1 MNMRR
6 SLLLFILLILGSIA
20 LAGCSN
26 SVTPEKVIFKASDG
40 VEVTADL
47 YLTKDQ
53 TAPFIILYH
62 QATYSRGEYGEIAPK
77 LVRQG
82 YNCLAVD
89 QRSGSLF
96 NGVKNETLNSAI
108 ALKLPTDYQDAYP
121 DMEAA
126 LTYISDTYKP
136 ETLLI
141 WGSSYS
147 ASLSFVL
154 ASEHEDLVDGLLAF
168 SPSDNFTFKDQAI
181 TVYASQIKCPAFI
194 SSSKYE
200 EGTWKAIKASI
211 SAPNA
216 VFFIPQESGVHGS
229 SALLE
234 ATPNHLE
241 YWDAVNAFLKA
252 QTAR

>member
-1 MNMRR
+1 MKRR
-6 SLLLFILLILGSIA
+6 TSLFLFLLVMLGTFA
-20 LAGCSN
+20 FTGCSTT
-26 SVTPEKVIFKASDG
+26 VTPEKIVFKATDG

-47 YLTKDQ
+47 YLTKDEK
-53 TAPFIILYH
+53 APFIILYH

-77 LVRQG
+77 LVKQG

-96 NGVKNETLNSAI
+96 NGVKNETLHSAI

-147 ASLSFVL
+147 SSLSFAL
-154 ASEHEDLVDGLLAF
+154 ASEHKDLIDGMLAF

-181 TVYASQIKCPAFI
+181 TAYASQIKCPVFI

-241 YWDAVNAFLKA
+241 YWEAVNAFLKA
-252 QTAR
+252 QTAQ